1 MEKTDFILFSNCKYL
16 FTEESY
22 DFSGNSAEEIAKWIC
37 DLVMLFE
44 HLIYEF
50 STEQTWQG
58 KDLNDLL
65 GR

>member
-1 MEKTDFILFSNCKYL
+1 MTID
-16 FTEESY
+16 
-22 DFSGNSAEEIAKWIC
+22 NSAEEIAKWIC